1 MFTVDFPR
9 FPHPVQPE
17 GGTME
22 AVNVSVLR
30 GAISGPPEIRA
41 LKSGRRIATLAVRT
55 SAGDGRNTSVPVTVW
70 DPPAWVET
78 LATDD
83 DVLVVGR
90 VRRRFFRTATG
101 ASGARTDVEAES
113 VAPARDRRRL
123 AALLRRVDRELERL
137 DETE

>member
-1 MFTVDFPR
+1 
-9 FPHPVQPE
+9 
-17 GGTME
+17 ME

-30 GAISGPPEIRA
+30 GVISGPPEVRA

-55 SAGDGRNTSVPVTVW
+55 SAGDGHNTSVPVTVW
-70 DPPAWVET
+70 DPPAWIET
-78 LATDD
+78 LEADD

-90 VRRRFFRTATG
+90 VRRRFFRTAAG

-113 VAPARDRRRL
+113 VARARDRRRL
-123 AALLRRVDRELERL
+123 AALMRRVDRELDRL